1 MKILSRFL
9 RPLQRSA
16 LERILA
22 NKDFN
27 ELKRGTLEVDVAVVR
42 GDTPEVVSER
52 MGLVAEIAMKHGA
65 VVDTL
70 VSSMV
75 IVTFGMFGQ
84 QPTTANRDA
93 LIQELRQRLQSDI
106 KIIHCAHHAVY
117 GVLGSSHFAYTFVVD
132 GFIEMLGQLN
142 SMQFGEAAEF
152 GASDFAAGPIEGG
165 Q

>member
-1 MKILSRFL
+1 
-9 RPLQRSA
+9 
-16 LERILA
+16 
-22 NKDFN
+22 
-27 ELKRGTLEVDVAVVR
+27 
-42 GDTPEVVSER
+42 
-52 MGLVAEIAMKHGA
+52 
-65 VVDTL
+65 
-70 VSSMV
+70 MV

-117 GVLGSSHFAYTFVVD
+117 GQLGSKTSRIAYTFVVD

-142 SMQFGEAAEF
+142 SMRFGEAAEF
-152 GASDFAAGPIEGG
+152 GASDSAAGPIEGA